1 MGLSGAS
8 NDMLDENK
16 RRIYANMGTCYNGD
30 TNPMYA
36 QNLMNN
42 YDKNSSNGRMTI
54 DITSSDGTISQYNQ
68 DQMKYILE
76 NGDAI
81 QKQLATQITPN
92 ISQGA
97 MN

>member
-1 MGLSGAS
+1 
-8 NDMLDENK
+8 
-16 RRIYANMGTCYNGD
+16 
-30 TNPMYA
+30 
-36 QNLMNN
+36 
-42 YDKNSSNGRMTI
+42 MTI

-81 QKQLATQITPN
+81 QKLLATQITPN